1 MPSAGLATTAVITP
15 TAPPMFPATGVS
27 PDESGR
33 SMGLGPHPISGASH
47 PNRSLRMVNLNRWL
61 FHMWNRDTPSR
72 NPNLPRSFVAAVCSG
87 MGRDAS
93 APPGSGQ
100 VRPATAAPMP
110 SEASS
115 SGGAPGFAP
124 GVFPPVI
131 PSSSAQSVMP
141 NLPQQTPAPGQQ
153 QQQMYQMPQQ
163 FFQQQPMY
171 HAPPGYMQQMAPVY
185 SYQPAGPFLQQ
196 SHGHPTAVQPMA
208 FNAGLANS
216 AAGVQT
222 GNIRPRKPKGG
233 KGNRPKNRAG
243 NAPII
248 AAPPT
253 LPYHGVQ
260 GAPAFVSGPLV
271 TAAPLM
277 APAQQQHDVPQAA
290 LAPGVNTV
298 MTKLW
303 CTKCQSAGHVASDC
317 ETQQYC
323 FICNKAN
330 HPMTTRRCPALKMP
344 KPAAMLCGYGT
355 ESMAFFQMPDN
366 VCRADLAP
374 QSSPT
379 ALVSI
384 SGGSISSSI
393 VEAEVAKIA
402 QYQQQWTW
410 EAIPHGQNAFIMSFP
425 SDEVL
430 LRVTGFTVFI
440 KSHNVTLEFK
450 ACHSEE
456 IPNRFELIPVW
467 VHVHG
472 VPHALRHFLGLW
484 AVGSV
489 IGATLDVDLLCLRR
503 RGIVKIQVG
512 VLNLD
517 AFKMSPVNSLL
528 SEVVVQKKG
537 YEFRYTLEDDDFRVD
552 ADFVPRVWEHGDDT
566 EGDKEHDRE
575 DTSRAD
581 DKSKRPKASSSSA
594 NTEASSSLGG
604 VVPMQITSSTTVPA
618 STHPCLASRPLS
630 GDPPAATELV
640 PPRTLPRLPALHR
653 LHHLN
658 RMLRPCQLFG
668 HG

>member
-1 MPSAGLATTAVITP
+1 MRVSTRRRLTLAPGWSAPAPAGSGSRFSCLRAQDGEDDSSTAVTSEASRRRKTDEELAAEFWADIGYPTP
-15 TAPPMFPATGVS
+15 ASRVWERLSSRRVSAQTTCALEASGTSTSPASHSMGSPAAARHLVRAPATSKSLVRPWIGPLPPPRISPTRTLGDALPLASLARATAFMQPATSTSPSSGVS
-27 PDESGR
+27 PAESAR
-33 SMGLGPHPISGASH
+33 LMGLGPLPTSGTSH

-61 FHMWNRDTPSR
+61 SHMWNRDKLRSNPS
-72 NPNLPRSFVAAVCSG
+72 LPRSFLAAVCSG
-87 MGRDAS
+87 MACDAS
-93 APPGSGQ
+93 APPGSGLP
-100 VRPATAAPMP
+100 RPAAAAPNT
-110 SEASS
+110 ADGSS

-124 GVFPPVI
+124 GVFPPVM
-131 PSSSAQSVMP
+131 PSSSSTGPMP
-141 NLPQQTPAPGQQ
+141 IPQQPTAPGKQLQ
-153 QQQMYQMPQQ
+153 HMYQMPQQ

-171 HAPPGYMQQMAPVY
+171 HASPGYMQQMAPVY
-185 SYQPAGPFLQQ
+185 QYQPAGPPLQQ
-196 SHGHPTAVQPMA
+196 NQGPNAVQPMA

-216 AAGVQT
+216 ATGVQT
-222 GNIRPRKPKGG
+222 GTIRPRKPKGG

-253 LPYHGVQ
+253 LPYHVVQ
-260 GAPAFVSGPLV
+260 GATASVPGTTVN
-271 TAAPLM
+271 AAPSM
-277 APAQQQHDVPQAA
+277 APSQQQQDAA
-290 LAPGVNTV
+290 QVAPAPGANTV
-298 MTKLW
+298 LTKLW

-317 ETQQYC
+317 VTQQYC

-379 ALVSI
+379 AIVTI

-430 LRVTGFTVFI
+430 LRVSGFTVSI

-456 IPNRFELIPVW
+456 IPNRFELLPVW

-472 VPHALRHFLGLW
+472 VPHALRHFLGL
-484 AVGSV
+484 
-489 IGATLDVDLLCLRR
+489 
-503 RGIVKIQVG
+503 
-512 VLNLD
+512 
-517 AFKMSPVNSLL
+517 
-528 SEVVVQKKG
+528 
-537 YEFRYTLEDDDFRVD
+537 
-552 ADFVPRVWEHGDDT
+552 
-566 EGDKEHDRE
+566 
-575 DTSRAD
+575 
-581 DKSKRPKASSSSA
+581 
-594 NTEASSSLGG
+594 
-604 VVPMQITSSTTVPA
+604 
-618 STHPCLASRPLS
+618 
-630 GDPPAATELV
+630 
-640 PPRTLPRLPALHR
+640 
-653 LHHLN
+653 
-658 RMLRPCQLFG
+658 
-668 HG
+668 

>member
-1 MPSAGLATTAVITP
+1 
-15 TAPPMFPATGVS
+15 
-27 PDESGR
+27 
-33 SMGLGPHPISGASH
+33 
-47 PNRSLRMVNLNRWL
+47 
-61 FHMWNRDTPSR
+61 
-72 NPNLPRSFVAAVCSG
+72 

-93 APPGSGQ
+93 APLQ
-100 VRPATAAPMP
+100 MP
-110 SEASS
+110 SDASS

-185 SYQPAGPFLQQ
+185 PYQPVGPFSQQ

-216 AAGVQT
+216 AEGVQT

-277 APAQQQHDVPQAA
+277 APAQQQHDVAQAA
-290 LAPGVNTV
+290 PAPGVNTV

-344 KPAAMLCGYGT
+344 KPAAMLW
-355 ESMAFFQMPDN
+355 D
-366 VCRADLAP
+366 
-374 QSSPT
+374 
-379 ALVSI
+379 
-384 SGGSISSSI
+384 
-393 VEAEVAKIA
+393 
-402 QYQQQWTW
+402 
-410 EAIPHGQNAFIMSFP
+410 
-425 SDEVL
+425 
-430 LRVTGFTVFI
+430 
-440 KSHNVTLEFK
+440 
-450 ACHSEE
+450 
-456 IPNRFELIPVW
+456 
-467 VHVHG
+467 
-472 VPHALRHFLGLW
+472 
-484 AVGSV
+484 
-489 IGATLDVDLLCLRR
+489 
-503 RGIVKIQVG
+503 
-512 VLNLD
+512 
-517 AFKMSPVNSLL
+517 
-528 SEVVVQKKG
+528 
-537 YEFRYTLEDDDFRVD
+537 
-552 ADFVPRVWEHGDDT
+552 
-566 EGDKEHDRE
+566 
-575 DTSRAD
+575 
-581 DKSKRPKASSSSA
+581 
-594 NTEASSSLGG
+594 
-604 VVPMQITSSTTVPA
+604 
-618 STHPCLASRPLS
+618 
-630 GDPPAATELV
+630 
-640 PPRTLPRLPALHR
+640 
-653 LHHLN
+653 
-658 RMLRPCQLFG
+658 
-668 HG
+668 